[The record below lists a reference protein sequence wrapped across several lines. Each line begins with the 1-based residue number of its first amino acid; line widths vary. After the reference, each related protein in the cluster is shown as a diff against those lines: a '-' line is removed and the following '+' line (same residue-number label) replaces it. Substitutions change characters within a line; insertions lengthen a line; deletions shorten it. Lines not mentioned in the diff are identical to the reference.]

1 VIGPPRRRFGQ
12 WVALVPLVSWQL
24 VFYAAPLGLLVLAS
38 FWVLDR
44 NQLVPAWTLANYAEV
59 FGKAYYVQAW
69 IQSVWLTATIM
80 VTASLLGYLVAYTI
94 AFLVPA
100 RWRTVVL
107 IAIVAPFWTNYLVR
121 AYSWSIV
128 LSGAGPINFSLINLG
143 IIDGP
148 IQILYTPFATRLGLT
163 HFLSVLVA
171 LFVYTRIEALDRRLL
186 EAASDLGASAWQT
199 FTDVVLPLTASA
211 LKVALTVVVVFAFA
225 DYVSPAILGGQNPP
239 LFSQLIVDSIMDNTN
254 WPQAAAFAIVMV
266 LSIFAIAGAVSR
278 IPSPDPRDLA

>member
-1 VIGPPRRRFGQ
+1 MIGPRPRRFGQ
-12 WVALVPLVSWQL
+12 WVALVPLLSWQL
-24 VFYAAPLGLLVLAS
+24 VFYAVPLGLLALAS

-44 NQLVPAWTLANYAEV
+44 NRLVPTWTLANYAEV
-59 FGKAYYVQAW
+59 FDKAYYLQAW
-69 IQSVWLTATIM
+69 IESVWLTATIV
-80 VTASLLGYLVAYTI
+80 VTAGVLGYLVAYTI

-100 RWRTVVL
+100 RWQTVVL
-107 IAIVAPFWTNYLVR
+107 VAIVAPFWTNYLVR

-128 LSGAGPINFSLINLG
+128 LAGAGPINFILVNLG

-171 LFVYTRIEALDRRLL
+171 LFVYTRIQALDRRLL
-186 EAASDLGASAWQT
+186 EAASDLGASVWQT

-225 DYVSPAILGGQNPP
+225 DYISPAVLGGQNPP

-278 IPSPDPRDLA
+278 MPSPDPRDLA